1 MPSEN
6 HSLPAADEPTPN
18 YLTPPSASR
27 AAAALNSRRPLSLWE
42 IVGSLHFRLTLWY
55 SVVTLLVV
63 VASLGAVRESVRL
76 TLMGEIDDIL
86 REEALEVSST
96 VEELYPDF
104 ERIGHELNRK
114 AQTHEHSD
122 MFIRLADRSDAIVFQ
137 TVTIPSAIA
146 NRPPFLLNADRPQ
159 TISGYRL
166 IRHDTKRP
174 GVPRHS
180 IQVGVSTEYVSR
192 DVASIERILATI
204 GVAVLFITPIGGYWL
219 AGRATRPLARIIDIT
234 ARLHPANLDE
244 RLHLRGTRD
253 ELDRLSQTIN
263 GLLDR
268 IALYLGQ
275 MRQFTADAAHELRS
289 PMAAMQSSLDV
300 ALAIDRTPEEYKEIL
315 AQTLEECA
323 SLRDLINKLLTLAE
337 TDAGRIT
344 TPTQPIEL
352 EKIVSRSCEMFTAVA
367 ETREV
372 KLQLAK
378 LEPARVNGDAARL
391 RQVITNLIDN
401 AIKFTPAGGSVTV
414 ELTTDQHSHEAQL
427 RVCDTGVGIVAADL
441 PHIFERFYRADKARQ
456 RGDKSAGSGLGL
468 SICESIV
475 SAYNG
480 TIRADSY
487 PGRGTTIFV
496 TLPLADAPLNGA
508 LSTPPQQAA
517 AALS

>member
-1 MPSEN
+1 MPSAN
-6 HSLPAADEPTPN
+6 HNSNAAGGSPN
-18 YLTPPSASR
+18 YLSPASAARSISS
-27 AAAALNSRRPLSLWE
+27 ANSRRPLSFWE
-42 IVGSLHFRLTLWY
+42 IIGSLHFRLTLWY

-76 TLMGEIDDIL
+76 TLLGEIDDTL
-86 REEALEVSST
+86 REEALEVATT
-96 VEELYPDF
+96 VEEFYPDF

-122 MFIRLADRSDAIVFQ
+122 MFIRLVDRTDAVVFQ
-137 TVTIPSAIA
+137 TSTMPSAISG
-146 NRPPFLLNADRPQ
+146 RPPLALQPDRPQ
-159 TISGYRL
+159 TISNYRL
-166 IRHDTKRP
+166 IRHDTKKAD
-174 GVPRHS
+174 VPRHS
-180 IQVGVSTEYVSR
+180 IQVGVSTTYVAR
-192 DVASIERILATI
+192 DVAEIERILATI
-204 GVAVLFITPIGGYWL
+204 GVAVLLITPIGGYWL

-234 ARLHPANLDE
+234 ARLHPTNLDE

-268 IALYLGQ
+268 IAAYITQ

-300 ALAIDRTPEEYKEIL
+300 ALTIDRTPEEYKEIL

-323 SLRDLINKLLTLAE
+323 SLRDLVNKLLTLAE

-344 TPTQPIEL
+344 KPAQPTEL
-352 EKIVSRSCEMFTAVA
+352 DKIVSRSCEMFAAVA
-367 ETREV
+367 ETRDV
-372 KLQLAK
+372 RLNLAK
-378 LEPARVNGDAARL
+378 LEPANVYGDAARL

-401 AIKFTPAGGSVTV
+401 AIKFTPQAGTVTV
-414 ELTTDQHSHEAQL
+414 ELTADPHRGEAQL
-427 RVCDTGVGIVAADL
+427 RVCDTGVGIVATDL

-456 RGDKSAGSGLGL
+456 RGDKSTGSGLGL

-475 SAYNG
+475 SAYHG

-496 TLPLADAPLNGA
+496 TLPLAQTSQNG
-508 LSTPPQQAA
+508 QAENPVA
-517 AALS
+517 SLTG